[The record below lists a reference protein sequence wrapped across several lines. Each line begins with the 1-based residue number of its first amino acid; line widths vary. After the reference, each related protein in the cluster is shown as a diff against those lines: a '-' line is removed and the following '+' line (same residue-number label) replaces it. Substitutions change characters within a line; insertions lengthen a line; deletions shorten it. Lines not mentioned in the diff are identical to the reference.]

1 MDKCNSTR
9 DFLCGYQKHY
19 MQIGFNKPESQV
31 KSRMKNDKPVEIAI
45 KAILALFFVVP
56 HFEKLSRN
64 LPQQPG

>member
-1 MDKCNSTR
+1 
-9 DFLCGYQKHY
+9 

-31 KSRMKNDKPVEIAI
+31 KSRMKNDKPVETAI

-64 LPQQPG
+64 LPQQPSRKRRSKPTWLRNPLSL